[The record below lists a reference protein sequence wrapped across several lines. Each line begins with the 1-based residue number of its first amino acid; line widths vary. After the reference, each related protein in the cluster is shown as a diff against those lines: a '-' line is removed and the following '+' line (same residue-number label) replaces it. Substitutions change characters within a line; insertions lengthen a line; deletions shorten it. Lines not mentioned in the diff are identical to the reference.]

1 MCKVISAISY
11 KGGVGKTTSAV
22 NISSYLQMQGKRV
35 CTVDLDPQHNLSRHF
50 GILPGHL
57 KNRPTIYDVINAA
70 IQEQEDRKI
79 EQLIKDCICH
89 STTVDSFYCKAFLAG
104 EGYPVHY
111 QLRALIGL
119 YFIIY

>member
-79 EQLIKDCICH
+79 VFVILLQ
-89 STTVDSFYCKAFLAG
+89 
-104 EGYPVHY
+104 
-111 QLRALIGL
+111 
-119 YFIIY
+119 

>member
-79 EQLIKDCICH
+79 EQ
-89 STTVDSFYCKAFLAG
+89 TY
-104 EGYPVHY
+104 
-111 QLRALIGL
+111 
-119 YFIIY
+119 

>member
-70 IQEQEDRKI
+70 IQEQ
-79 EQLIKDCICH
+79 
-89 STTVDSFYCKAFLAG
+89 
-104 EGYPVHY
+104 
-111 QLRALIGL
+111 
-119 YFIIY
+119 

>member
-57 KNRPTIYDVINAA
+57 KNRPTIYD
-70 IQEQEDRKI
+70 
-79 EQLIKDCICH
+79 
-89 STTVDSFYCKAFLAG
+89 SFVQ
-104 EGYPVHY
+104 PVHKVIFPDRDNRY
-111 QLRALIGL
+111 RNVVIDNEKES
-119 YFIIY
+119 IYCFSADIDFGSSVLSE